1 LSFCQFCGGETNAAS
16 ETCPTCGRS
25 IGAPNVRLAATSE
38 MKGALENRYIEA
50 MARARARGAEDQ
62 AQELEHVA
70 LSTSAVISMSLSG
83 FREFLE
89 KESALY
95 STYQMQVRSSIRQA
109 SAPEDDRMRLA
120 VDATVH
126 GSYGERITYAAL
138 SADGLGVASYG
149 VVSMQLRDIAVSER
163 ATVLESNS
171 WNFVQSRNLFGK
183 LLPPGFLSVWSERH
197 KLVCAKLADM
207 ITPATLSS
215 DLVSLILTQAPKSQD
230 EEFLEVHIYGT
241 FNSASLE
248 SVSGSSKSTK
258 PLEIA
263 MFSWVKDKLAAV
275 GKPWVER

>member
-1 LSFCQFCGGETNAAS
+1 
-16 ETCPTCGRS
+16 
-25 IGAPNVRLAATSE
+25 
-38 MKGALENRYIEA
+38 MKAALENRYFEA
-50 MARARARGAEDQ
+50 MARATARGAESQ
-62 AQELEHVA
+62 AQELERAA

-83 FREFLE
+83 FRDFLE
-89 KESALY
+89 KESSLY
-95 STYQMQVRSSIRQA
+95 STYQMQVRSSVRQA

-126 GSYGERITYAAL
+126 GSYGDRITYAAL
-138 SADGLGVASYG
+138 SADGRGAASYG
-149 VVSMQLRDIAVSER
+149 VISMKLRDITVSER

-171 WNFVQSRNLFGK
+171 WTFVQTRNLFGK
-183 LLPPGFLSVWSERH
+183 LLPPGFLSLWSERH

-207 ITPATLSS
+207 ITSATSATDMS
-215 DLVSLILTQAPKSQD
+215 SLILLQAPKRED

-263 MFSWVKDKLAAV
+263 TFAWVKDKLAAM